1 MRNDLLV
8 NLLRRAAQISTKF
21 VRRSLLIQLVS
32 VYLLFV
38 TVVLVAGVAVNA
50 VVEQRLRAEV
60 EAADQALAQD
70 IALDTGAK
78 LTGAEDSV
86 RKIGQIALGAASN
99 EAKARAFDAFMAASS
114 DIDHVYWLDLLGAIV
129 VSERAPNVPPDTVG
143 IGAEFSPPGVVQR
156 VTDEIKHKPGSTA
169 PAIEVGIAIETTPQP
184 GVIIAEPVYA
194 EGGLPAGII
203 AIDLSLGELSTP
215 LVKVGDAQRKQQRK
229 LSISVVD
236 DRGDLIA
243 SADPNPARYLIS
255 VRGALPGLDQALGG
269 RRASQV
275 GPGPDNQDWLYS
287 AVPIP
292 RTGWAV
298 VVQRPVSEALAAVAQ
313 FHAWLLA
320 AALIFALGGFVFW
333 LLLIDRVIR
342 PLHTLAVQHQV
353 FPTRASS
360 MQRPRHADGLA
371 KREDEVGGLAR
382 SVERLERD
390 VLAQFGELRTLL
402 DTSNA
407 VVQSLDPRAVGET
420 IIREVR
426 RLVDVQAAAVLVPD
440 EHGALRA
447 LISAGRAAS
456 YREAVHIQPDDPELP
471 SARALR
477 EGQPVQMIADEDTD
491 TPFPPLSYAEGFRAV
506 LAIPIVSPHAGA
518 VVLVV
523 HRTQPQRFSEH
534 EVNLLL
540 TFANY
545 AALAWEHAVLYE
557 RSDERLREVAQ
568 ENERLYRRAVEEKQ
582 TLSAIMGSIS
592 DGLVLTAPDDLVLYA
607 NRGASS
613 ITGLPVEEIERGHIN
628 TVHAALAA
636 AAEQPERYEQGRRQ
650 AERREAA
657 SWLLEMRDD
666 RQSLAIELRTF
677 DVRDDDGQVIGRG
690 LLLRDVT
697 QQREVDRFKSTLLAA
712 VGHELRTPLTAIR
725 GHASTLLQEDISWTP
740 QEQQRSLRAISDEA
754 ARLAQLVTSLL
765 DLSRLEAGLLALRRA
780 PWLLEDLITG
790 AVGRLS
796 EHMAPPEVELA
807 DDLPP
812 LDVDAPRVEV
822 VLHNLIANA
831 ATYGGGAV
839 RVTARCLE
847 QEGAVLV
854 EVADN
859 GPGINAEDLPHI
871 FERFYRAPRG
881 QQQHSTGTGL
891 GLAICKAFVE
901 AHGGRIWARSDP
913 QGTTVAFTLPI
924 SAASIGDTLDG
935 LDDPGSSYGRAQAP
949 DESQAAPT
957 SPREGVA

>member
-8 NLLRRAAQISTKF
+8 DLLRRAARASPTF

-38 TVVLVAGVAVNA
+38 TVVLIAGVAVNA

-60 EAADQALAQD
+60 EAADQALAQE

-78 LTGAEDSV
+78 LIGAEDSV
-86 RKIGQIALGAASN
+86 RKIGQMALSAPSDD
-99 EAKARAFDAFMAASS
+99 AKARAFDAFMAASS
-114 DIDHVYWLDLLGAIV
+114 DIDHVYWLDTFGAIV
-129 VSERAPNVPPDTVG
+129 VSERAPNMPPDTVG

-156 VTDEIKHKPGSTA
+156 ITDEIKHKPGSTA
-169 PAIEVGIAIETTPQP
+169 PVIEVGIAVETTLQP

-194 EGGLPAGII
+194 ADGRPAGIV

-215 LVKVGDAQRKQQRK
+215 LVKVAQSQQRK

-236 DRGDLIA
+236 DHGDLIA
-243 SADPNPARYLIS
+243 TDYPDPSRYLIS
-255 VRGALPGLDQALGG
+255 MRGALPGLDQALAGG
-269 RRASQV
+269 TASQV
-275 GPGPDNQDWLYS
+275 GSGLGGQDWLYT
-287 AVPIP
+287 AVPISGA
-292 RTGWAV
+292 GWAV

-313 FHAWLLA
+313 FHVWLLA
-320 AALIFALGGFVFW
+320 AALIFAVGGFVFW
-333 LLLIDRVIR
+333 LLLVDRVIR
-342 PLHTLAVQHQV
+342 PLHALAVQHQA
-353 FPTRASS
+353 FPAQASS
-360 MQRPRHADGLA
+360 MQRPRHAAGLA
-371 KREDEVGGLAR
+371 RREDEVGGLAR

-440 EHGALRA
+440 EHGTLRA
-447 LISAGRAAS
+447 LISAGRVAS
-456 YREAVHIQPDDPELP
+456 YNQAVRIQPDDPELP

-477 EGQPVQMIADEDTD
+477 EGQPVQMIVGEDAD

-523 HRTQPQRFSEH
+523 HRVQPQRFSDH
-534 EVNLLL
+534 EVDLLL

-557 RSDERLREVAQ
+557 RSDERLRDVAQ
-568 ENERLYRRAVEEKQ
+568 ENERLYRQAVEEKQ
-582 TLSAIMGSIS
+582 TLSAIMGSMS
-592 DGLVLTAPDDLVLYA
+592 DGLVLTGPNDHVLYA
-607 NRGASS
+607 NRGASA
-613 ITGLPVEEIERGHIN
+613 ITGLPVEQIEGSHIS
-628 TVHAALAA
+628 TVHTALMA
-636 AAEQPERYEQGRRQ
+636 AAERPEQYEQGRRR

-697 QQREVDRFKSTLLAA
+697 QQREMDRFKSTLLAA

-725 GHASTLLQEDISWTP
+725 GHASTLLQEDVSWTP
-740 QEQQRSLRAISDEA
+740 QDQQRSLRAISDEA

-812 LDVDAPRVEV
+812 LDVDAARVEV

-831 ATYGGGAV
+831 ATYGAGAV
-839 RVTARCLE
+839 RVTARRQE
-847 QEGAVLV
+847 QEDAVLV

-859 GPGINAEDLPHI
+859 GPGISAADLPHI
-871 FERFYRAPRG
+871 FERFYRAPRD
-881 QQQHSTGTGL
+881 QRQHSTGTGL
-891 GLAICKAFVE
+891 GLAISKAFVE
-901 AHGGRIWARSDP
+901 AHGGRIWAQSGP
-913 QGTTVAFTLPI
+913 QGTTVAFTLPVSI
-924 SAASIGDTLDG
+924 TATRDASGS
-935 LDDPGSSYGRAQAP
+935 LDDPGSSHGHRRAQVTG
-949 DESQAAPT
+949 ESQTAPA